1 MAETKRRARGEDS
14 IYYDRSRNRW
24 TGTITAGWKP
34 DGRRDRI
41 TVRGRTRTEVKEKLR
56 DKHQELAAGVRTSA
70 SYTVER
76 CLNDWLQT
84 LSTHEE
90 STVTGYR
97 ITVRHLIELIGTVK
111 LAELKVRDVQFALG
125 KLAERLSTRSVRLA
139 RMILTQAIRNA
150 MVNDLVVRNV
160 ADLAAVPTGLPG
172 RPSRSLNLEQALTV
186 LDAAKGE
193 RLWPYVAVSMLG
205 GIRTEEAR
213 ALRWSEV
220 DLEAGTVA
228 VYRSVR
234 RTGETKTEKSRRV
247 FQIPEIAVAALRE
260 LVLRQAA
267 ARAKA
272 GTAWKE
278 NDLVF
283 CTSLGGPMYATDV
296 QMEFKRITEKA
307 GLGRDWT
314 PRELRH
320 TFVSLLSDSGVPIEQ
335 IADAVGHSSTR
346 TTEVVYRHQLR
357 PVTRTAAIALGPL
370 FESRGQTDGGQS
382 CVLGYQHLVRQ
393 NRKAFE
399 QRK

>member
-1 MAETKRRARGEDS
+1 MAETRRRARGEDS
-14 IYYDRSRNRW
+14 IYYDRSRDRW
-24 TGTITAGWKP
+24 TGTITVGWKP
-34 DGRRDRI
+34 GGRRDRI
-41 TVRGRTRTEVKEKLR
+41 TVRGKTKTEVKQKLR
-56 DKHQELAAGVRTSA
+56 AKHTELAAGIRTPA
-70 SYTVER
+70 NYTVEQ
-76 CLNDWLQT
+76 CLKGWLQT
-84 LSTHEE
+84 LNTQAPSTL
-90 STVTGYR
+90 SGYR
-97 ITVRHLIELIGTVK
+97 IMVRHLVDLIGRIK
-111 LAELKVRDVQFALG
+111 LVELKVQDVDFALG
-125 KLAERLSTRSVRLA
+125 KLAERFSTRSVRLA
-139 RMILTQAIRNA
+139 RMILIQAIRNA

-172 RPSRSLNLEQALTV
+172 RPSRSLNLEQALAV

-234 RTGETKTEKSRRV
+234 RTGETKTEKSRRM
-247 FQIPEIAVAALRE
+247 FQIPDVAVEALRE
-260 LVLRQAA
+260 LVLKQAA

-272 GTAWKE
+272 GMAWKE
-278 NDLVF
+278 NNLVF
-283 CTSLGGPMYATDV
+283 CTNLGGPMYATDV
-296 QMEFKRITEKA
+296 RMEFKRITERA
-307 GLGRDWT
+307 GIGRDWT

-320 TFVSLLSDSGVPIEQ
+320 TFVLLLSDSGVPIEQ

-370 FESRGQTDGGQS
+370 FGSRGKTDGGPS
-382 CVLGYQHLVRQ
+382 
-393 NRKAFE
+393 
-399 QRK
+399 

>member
-14 IYYDRSRNRW
+14 IYYDRSRDRW
-24 TGTITAGWKP
+24 TGTITVGWKP

-41 TVRGRTRTEVKEKLR
+41 TVRGRTKTEVKDKLR
-56 DKHQELAAGVRTSA
+56 AKHTELAAGVRTPA
-70 SYTVER
+70 NYTVEQ
-76 CLNDWLQT
+76 CLKDWLGT
-84 LSTHEE
+84 LNTQAE

-97 ITVRHLIELIGTVK
+97 IMVRHLVEAIGNVK
-111 LAELKVRDVQFALG
+111 LVELKVRDVDFALG
-125 KLAERLSTRSVRLA
+125 KLAKHLSTRSVRLA
-139 RMILTQAIRNA
+139 RMILIQAIRNA

-160 ADLAAVPTGLPG
+160 ADLAAVPTGKPG
-172 RPSRSLNLEQALTV
+172 RPSKSLNLEQALAV
-186 LDAAKGE
+186 LEAAKGE

-247 FQIPEIAVAALRE
+247 FQIPEIAVEALRDR
-260 LVLRQAA
+260 VLTQAA

-278 NDLVF
+278 NNLVF
-283 CTSLGGPMYATDV
+283 CTSLGTPMWPINV
-296 QMEFKRITEKA
+296 RMEFKRITEKA
-307 GLGRDWT
+307 GLGRNWT

-357 PVTRTAAIALGPL
+357 PVTRTAAITLGPL
-370 FESRGQTDGGQS
+370 FESKRKTDEDQS
-382 CVLGYQHLVRQ
+382 
-393 NRKAFE
+393 
-399 QRK
+399 